1 MRTWKPTSLL
11 LVGLV
16 ALAACTSTP
25 GTSTEPTTAES
36 SAPESMAPES
46 MAPESP
52 TESMDMGGETAI
64 NTDAANL
71 RTDLDYLLG
80 EHLILAAKATGA
92 ALDGRSEEFE
102 AYGGLLNTN
111 GTDLG
116 GAIGSIYGDEAADEW

>member
-1 MRTWKPTSLL
+1 
-11 LVGLV
+11 
-16 ALAACTSTP
+16 
-25 GTSTEPTTAES
+25 
-36 SAPESMAPES
+36 
-46 MAPESP
+46 
-52 TESMDMGGETAI
+52 MGGETAI

-116 GAIGSIYGDEAADEW
+116 GAIGSVYGAEAEDEWNRIWSAHNGFFVDYTTGVATDDTELADGAVEDLTTIYVPEFSAFL